1 MLNQTINPNKS
12 FNQPGFEQVKVLYDE
27 KKSSY
32 EKNHIETKND
42 KEIFKEAINDI
53 FEKEINKM
61 PLVNKNIQIK
71 SFSVFA
77 NDDDDDEKRT
87 NKTLE
92 ALVKVAFEKGI
103 SFAIQ
108 LSRKTSNA
116 YLIDRLHDILLDRFY
131 EELIKQNKIT
141 N

>member
-1 MLNQTINPNKS
+1 MLNQSINPNKA

-27 KKSSY
+27 KKTSY
-32 EKNHIETKND
+32 EKNHIEAKND

-61 PLVNKNIQIK
+61 PVADKNVQVQ

-87 NKTLE
+87 NKVLE
-92 ALVKVAFEKGI
+92 ALVKIAFEKGI
-103 SFAIQ
+103 ALAIQ
-108 LSRKTSNA
+108 MSRKTSNA

-131 EELIKQNKIT
+131 EELLKQNKIT

>member
-1 MLNQTINPNKS
+1 MLNQSINPNKA

-27 KKSSY
+27 KKTSY
-32 EKNHIETKND
+32 EKNHIEAKND

-61 PLVNKNIQIK
+61 PIADKNVQVQ

-87 NKTLE
+87 NKVLE
-92 ALVKVAFEKGI
+92 ALVKIAFEKGI
-103 SFAIQ
+103 ALAIQ
-108 LSRKTSNA
+108 MSRKTSNA

-131 EELIKQNKIT
+131 EELLKQNKIT